1 MKKKRLLI
9 ICIIV
14 LIILLIG
21 SFFIIINNTDTNK
34 KNKVTT
40 DSEIKENSN
49 VDKDSNLDEENSYT
63 HSSETI
69 EEQESDYTHTLEKE
83 NEKDMSYTHNS
94 KKENTIKQETNNSS
108 NSENKTTTESNQ
120 NNETIEDNSS
130 SNNSNKQNNN
140 EETKPSAPAIPENND
155 EAEWEEFINDPE
167 TKRILGGH
175 ITDLKSAN
183 EAQAKMIELA
193 GYGYDGKWIDTCII
207 LSTGKRCV
215 YGVIAIVEA
224 NTCENNPE
232 LTYNWWSYD
241 HYVDIITYL
250 KSLGCKK
257 IRLGVDKGNP
267 QSYRFWTKNGFNI
280 MKENEYILMEKNL
293 YT

>member
-14 LIILLIG
+14 VIILLIG
-21 SFFIIINNTDTNK
+21 SFFVIINNTSTNK
-34 KNKVTT
+34 GTT
-40 DSEIKENSN
+40 NSKIIQDNDVDIDSN
-49 VDKDSNLDEENSYT
+49 VDEESSYT
-63 HSSETI
+63 HSSEKL
-69 EEQESDYTHTLEKE
+69 EEQESGYTHILEEKKE
-83 NEKDMSYTHNS
+83 EDKSYEHNS
-94 KKENTIKQETNNSS
+94 KKEDISNKETNKSNDSS
-108 NSENKTTTESNQ
+108 SSENKTITESNT
-120 NNETIEDNSS
+120 NSEIKEDKSS
-130 SNNSNKQNNN
+130 SDNSNKQNNNN
-140 EETKPSAPAIPENND
+140 EETKPSAPSIPENND

-250 KSLGCKK
+250 KSLGYACEGK
-257 IRLGVDKGNP
+257 
-267 QSYRFWTKNGFNI
+267 SW
-280 MKENEYILMEKNL
+280 
-293 YT
+293 